1 MYTDLIVKS
10 VLLFH
15 VTKWGFSGSKL
26 PNCKFE
32 HRVRRREQ
40 KFGKIATTTVLNK
53 DEICFVLF
61 CFDEICFDQ
70 GYNDNV

>member
-1 MYTDLIVKS
+1 MAY
-10 VLLFH
+10 
-15 VTKWGFSGSKL
+15 
-26 PNCKFE
+26 CKFE

-53 DEICFVLF
+53 DEICFALF

-70 GYNDNV
+70 GYNENV